1 MNKRSGGIE
10 GKVLIITQEMQPYLE
25 VSLAGTIIRDLLAQL
40 KQHNYE
46 ARVMMPRFGRINE
59 KKHRLH
65 EVVRLSGMNITIGDD
80 DYSLLIKV
88 ATLPEVRMQIYFMDN
103 DEIFE
108 KDYVFRDEFSQF
120 LPNNGLR
127 MTFFARSVCEV
138 LKKLGWEPDI
148 IHINGWFSTL
158 VPLFIR
164 RIYADEPMFKKA
176 RLILSVYDD
185 YFPEKL
191 EEGWPEVIKVED
203 VITDEDLE
211 MYKEGTYEALYYA
224 AATLSDGII
233 IASEF
238 IEPAFEKRLKEH
250 AEQTG
255 KPFMKLQDALDL
267 KPFVEEHI
275 SFYRQLQH
283 DEVAS

>member
-1 MNKRSGGIE
+1 MNRKSGGLE

-25 VSLAGTIIRDLLAQL
+25 VSLAGTMIRDLLAQL

-103 DEIFE
+103 DEVFE
-108 KDYVFRDEFSQF
+108 KDYVFRDEYGQF

-148 IHINGWFSTL
+148 IHVNGWFSTL
-158 VPLFIR
+158 VPLFVR
-164 RIYADEPMFKKA
+164 RIYAEEPMFKKA

-191 EEGWPEVIKVED
+191 EDGWPEIIRVEET
-203 VITDEDLE
+203 ITDEDLE
-211 MYKEGTYEALYYA
+211 LYKEGTYEALYYA

-233 IASEF
+233 VASEF
-238 IEPAFEKRLKEH
+238 IEPSFEEKLRKH
-250 AEQTG
+250 AEETG
-255 KPFMKLQDALDL
+255 KPYMKLQDALDL
-267 KPFVEEHI
+267 KPFIEEHI

>member
-25 VSLAGTIIRDLLAQL
+25 VSLAGAMIRDLLAQL

-108 KDYVFRDEFSQF
+108 KDYVFRDEFGQF

-127 MTFFARSVCEV
+127 MTFYARSVCEV

-164 RIYADEPMFKKA
+164 RIYAGEPMFKKA

-191 EEGWPEVIKVED
+191 EEEWPEVIKVDD
-203 VITDEDLE
+203 VITDEDLKL
-211 MYKEGTYEALYYA
+211 YKEGTYEALYYA

-250 AEQTG
+250 TDQTG

-267 KPFVEEHI
+267 KPFIEEHI